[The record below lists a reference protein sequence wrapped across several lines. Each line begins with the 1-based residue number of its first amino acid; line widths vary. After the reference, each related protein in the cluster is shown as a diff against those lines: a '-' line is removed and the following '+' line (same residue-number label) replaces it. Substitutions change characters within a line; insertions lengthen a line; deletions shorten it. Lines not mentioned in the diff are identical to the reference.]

1 MDFAF
6 IAKKLVSIMIMP
18 LSLVFF
24 LAIIGLFFLFRNNIK
39 KSKIFITSSILLLLV
54 FSYQPF
60 SNTLLKPLE
69 NSYPKLET
77 IPKDVKYILLL
88 GGDLQSRGWEALRL
102 YNKLDGAK
110 IITSG
115 YAATGTI
122 PEAVKTA
129 NILYD
134 IGIPKKDI
142 IIHSKPRDTKEEAIK
157 IKELLAD
164 KSFFL
169 ITSAHHMP
177 RAIALFK
184 KEGLNPIAAPSN
196 SYSNN
201 IAIFSFPSSGNI
213 VKVNIALHEYI
224 GLLWAKVTGQI

>member
-1 MDFAF
+1 M
-6 IAKKLVSIMIMP
+6 
-18 LSLVFF
+18 
-24 LAIIGLFFLFRNNIK
+24 
-39 KSKIFITSSILLLLV
+39 LV